1 MKIINVANLKIVFI
15 VLAGATAGL
24 SLGHTWTPVGPAA
37 ELAVEVSK
45 YDGGSDFA
53 AYCVRCHGSDG
64 RSQTAKGRQTK
75 APDLTQ
81 SRVGDA
87 KALRMLTTGSGEMPS
102 FKKTLD
108 PERMREVVAY
118 TRTLR
123 R

>member
-1 MKIINVANLKIVFI
+1 MKKTNLVNLKIVLVI
-15 VLAGATAGL
+15 LAAATAGL
-24 SLGHTWTPVGPAA
+24 SFGHTFTPS
-37 ELAVEVSK
+37 ESTLSK
-45 YDGGSDFA
+45 SSKFDGGSDFA

-64 RSQTAKGRQTK
+64 RSQTTKGRQTK

-81 SRVGDA
+81 SRVSDS

-108 PERMREVVAY
+108 TERMREVVAY